1 MTERPERI
9 RALLA
14 AAFEPTEL
22 EVIDDSHHHAGHA
35 GAAGGAGHFR
45 VRLRS
50 ESLRGLNVLA
60 RHRRVYDALAPMM
73 PNEIHALSID
83 ADAPVATAGLQD

>member
-1 MTERPERI
+1 MSGRPERI
-9 RALLA
+9 RTLLE
-14 AAFEPTEL
+14 AAFAPTEL

-35 GAAGGAGHFR
+35 GAADGAGHFR

-50 ESLRGLNVLA
+50 ESLKGLTVLA
-60 RHRRVYDALAPMM
+60 RHRRVYDALASMI

-83 ADAPVATAGLQD
+83 AQAPAEGVGKD

>member
-1 MTERPERI
+1 MTSRPERI
-9 RALLA
+9 RALLT
-14 AAFEPTEL
+14 AAFAPTEL

-50 ESLRGLNVLA
+50 ESLRGLGVLA
-60 RHRRVYDALAPMM
+60 RHRRVYDALAAMIPTD
-73 PNEIHALSID
+73 IHALSID
-83 ADAPVATAGLQD
+83 AAAPVGTDKVD

>member
-1 MTERPERI
+1 MTDRSERI

-14 AAFEPTEL
+14 AAFAPTEL

-50 ESLRGLNVLA
+50 ESLQGLTVLA
-60 RHRRVYDALAPMM
+60 RHRRVYDALASMIPDD
-73 PNEIHALSID
+73 IHALSID
-83 ADAPVATAGLQD
+83 AQAPSGTPGHD